1 MKKPIAVSGSNGSI
15 EEIMASPEEQ
25 LGHELIHVD
34 QFIREGVADNAEK
47 THVFSMGGMSYE
59 ERERVSELR
68 AVGLGGYNKPGD
80 ITENMIRR
88 ELGVRPRAT
97 YNLPSS
103 SRNIRQVK

>member
-1 MKKPIAVSGSNGSI
+1 MYHVPTEYQRISIRIFHVKYPLIIVNSLRSWLENSGGS
-15 EEIMASPEEQ
+15 S
-25 LGHELIHVD
+25 
-34 QFIREGVADNAEK
+34 
-47 THVFSMGGMSYE
+47 HVFSMGGMSYE